1 MSEGSEKTEQAT
13 ERQIQKFR
21 DDGKVATSK
30 ELLAAISLGVG
41 AFALYSNLPLM
52 GSGIV
57 RIARDSFARGVS
69 REFVRADMTTLA
81 ERTLTAVGPGVLG
94 ALAPG
99 VLAALGVGLVTTGFN
114 LSTEAIS
121 PDPSRMD
128 PFAAAKSMFFSLSP
142 WVNLAKALAIA
153 VLLTWAVYSALSAHA
168 DALPVVGAWPV
179 GAQLRFL
186 SVLAQTVLTRALP
199 VALAVGGADFAWQ
212 RYHMS
217 EQMMMSRQDVRQEH
231 KESEGDPQVRA
242 RRRALARQ
250 AAMRQLVDVSRA
262 DVIVT
267 NPTHYAVALRYRK
280 AENASPIVVARG
292 LDHLALKIRQE
303 GGRHDVPIVENR
315 GLARALYA
323 RSRVGAPIPS
333 EFFGPVAQIL
343 ALIYRRRRRK

>member
-1 MSEGSEKTEQAT
+1 
-13 ERQIQKFR
+13 
-21 DDGKVATSK
+21 
-30 ELLAAISLGVG
+30 
-41 AFALYSNLPLM
+41 
-52 GSGIV
+52 
-57 RIARDSFARGVS
+57 
-69 REFVRADMTTLA
+69 
-81 ERTLTAVGPGVLG
+81 
-94 ALAPG
+94 
-99 VLAALGVGLVTTGFN
+99 
-114 LSTEAIS
+114 
-121 PDPSRMD
+121 
-128 PFAAAKSMFFSLSP
+128 
-142 WVNLAKALAIA
+142 
-153 VLLTWAVYSALSAHA
+153 
-168 DALPVVGAWPV
+168 
-179 GAQLRFL
+179 
-186 SVLAQTVLTRALP
+186 